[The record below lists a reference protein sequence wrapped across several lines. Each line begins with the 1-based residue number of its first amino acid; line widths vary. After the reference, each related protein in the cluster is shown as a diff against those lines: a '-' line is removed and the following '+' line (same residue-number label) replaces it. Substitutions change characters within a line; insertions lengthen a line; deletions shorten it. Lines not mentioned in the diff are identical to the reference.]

1 MRAGGRSWRE
11 LVPPWGQ
18 RLLGRE
24 GGLWERVAG
33 GALWSIGG
41 TGIMNAL
48 TTASSVV
55 CARLLGS
62 TRFGEL
68 AVLLS
73 TVNFFLVIGSAGLG
87 MTASRY
93 VGGHR
98 NADPARAGRIIGL
111 CSATALAVGLGI
123 ATLCALFAPWL
134 STAVLRAPGL
144 ARGVALAGGILL
156 FSTINAS
163 QVGILGG
170 LEDFRSI
177 AIGNVI
183 RGVGVALLASA
194 GAAFLGLNGAL
205 LGYLIAGLATT
216 VYYRISF
223 HRDCKSRST
232 PVTFRFEAQDFRIL
246 YTFTLPV
253 LVATLSHLP
262 AVWWTNVLLARTKG
276 YSEAGIYNA
285 IMQCQVLILF
295 ITTATSNISLP
306 TLSNVLSEGDGRTY
320 KRCLRANFLVT
331 SVPAVIVA
339 ILVAVFS
346 RFIMG
351 LYGPAFQVAS
361 NAVIL
366 ICISAIFLAIST
378 PMNLAMWSL
387 DAAVPAIAL
396 SVVRGG
402 VLVIAA
408 YALVGKGAEG
418 LVWANVIMAVLQAA
432 VGLPWLAVLIRRR
445 FRSGLTI
452 APQESWAGK

>member
-1 MRAGGRSWRE
+1 MRVGGRSWRE

-68 AVLLS
+68 AILLS

-93 VGGHR
+93 VGGQR
-98 NADPARAGRIIGL
+98 NADPVRAGRIIGL

-123 ATLCALFAPWL
+123 ATLCVLFAPWL

-194 GAAFLGLNGAL
+194 GAALLGLNGAL

-223 HRDCKSRST
+223 HRECKSRST
-232 PVTFRFEAQDFRIL
+232 PVTYRFEAQDFRIL

-253 LVATLSHLP
+253 LVATLSHVP
-262 AVWWTNVLLARTKG
+262 AVWWTTVLLARTKG

-306 TLSNVLSEGDGRTY
+306 TLSNVLSEGDERTY

-331 SVPAVIVA
+331 TVPAVIVA
-339 ILVAVFS
+339 ILVAIFS

-387 DAAVPAIAL
+387 EAAVPAIAL
-396 SVVRGG
+396 SLVRGG

-432 VGLPWLAVLIRRR
+432 IGLPWLAVLIRRR
-445 FRSGLTI
+445 FHSGLAI
-452 APQESWAGK
+452 APQESWAVK

>member
-1 MRAGGRSWRE
+1 
-11 LVPPWGQ
+11 
-18 RLLGRE
+18 
-24 GGLWERVAG
+24 
-33 GALWSIGG
+33 
-41 TGIMNAL
+41 
-48 TTASSVV
+48 
-55 CARLLGS
+55 
-62 TRFGEL
+62 
-68 AVLLS
+68 
-73 TVNFFLVIGSAGLG
+73 
-87 MTASRY
+87 
-93 VGGHR
+93 
-98 NADPARAGRIIGL
+98 
-111 CSATALAVGLGI
+111 
-123 ATLCALFAPWL
+123 
-134 STAVLRAPGL
+134 
-144 ARGVALAGGILL
+144 
-156 FSTINAS
+156 
-163 QVGILGG
+163 
-170 LEDFRSI
+170 
-177 AIGNVI
+177 VI

-194 GAAFLGLNGAL
+194 GAALLGLNGAL